1 MPAYQLKQMVPG
13 PYLSRTAH
21 EQQYATGGMALSCQA
36 LIYRLAAYF
45 MLTMLDDPAMLAM
58 AFC

>member
-1 MPAYQLKQMVPG
+1 VTSPRILFRQVTEAAVP
-13 PYLSRTAH
+13 
-21 EQQYATGGMALSCQA
+21 

-45 MLTMLDDPAMLAM
+45 MLTMLDDPVVLAM